1 MALYF
6 VLLFYVAE
14 LLTLSSYLL
23 EMCFRVSLTTL
34 QFHVEGVF

>member
-6 VLLFYVAE
+6 VLLLYVAE

-23 EMCFRVSLTTL
+23 EMCFRASLNTL
-34 QFHVEGVF
+34 QSHVEGGF